1 MDSFTLDVIIPLKI
15 KIIKKP
21 QHTFAHRPSIFK
33 LQQEVL
39 RLNDICVSLGS
50 PKNWSED
57 GFSKLGIEVLRTSV
71 FLNSNF

>member
-1 MDSFTLDVIIPLKI
+1 MGSFTLDVIIPLKI
-15 KIIKKP
+15 KIIQKP

-50 PKNWSED
+50 PKTD
-57 GFSKLGIEVLRTSV
+57 LKTD
-71 FLNSNF
+71 FLNLESKF

>member
-1 MDSFTLDVIIPLKI
+1 MDSFTLNVIIPLKI
-15 KIIKKP
+15 KIIQKP

-50 PKNWSED
+50 PKN
-57 GFSKLGIEVLRTSV
+57 
-71 FLNSNF
+71 